1 MKKEV
6 VVISLG
12 GSQILKNGEINTP
25 FLLKFKKIVLKHSK
39 EKKFI
44 IVTGGGSI
52 ARTYINGLKKIGKN
66 EKLQSYAGISITR
79 HNARF
84 MSYFFGDENEEGI
97 PHTLIHLGRMLKEK
111 NIIFCGALEYKTK
124 QTTDA
129 TSAKIASHFN
139 GLFVNITNVAGLYTS
154 NPLTNKN
161 AKFIPEINWLNFN
174 KLANKSKFKPG
185 QHFVLD
191 QTASK
196 TILDNKIKTFIIG
209 NDLRNLDKL
218 LQGQNFKGTTIYG

>member
-1 MKKEV
+1 MNKEV
-6 VVISLG
+6 IVISLG

-25 FLLKFKKIVLKHSK
+25 FLLKFKKIVLKYSK
-39 EKKFI
+39 KKKFV

-139 GLFVNITNVAGLYTS
+139 GLFINITNVAGLYTS

-161 AKFIPEINWLNFN
+161 AKLIPYISWKDFHNIV
-174 KLANKSKFKPG
+174 SKIDFKPG

-196 TILDNKIKTFIIG
+196 TILNNKIKTFIIG

-218 LQGQNFKGTTIYG
+218 LQVQNFKGTTIYG